1 MKKRSTIFC
10 STPPGLCPHAHKVT
24 DPDGGYYWT
33 CKDDELPQAA
43 LEQVKQSDE
52 QGEDS
57 DSG

>member
-1 MKKRSTIFC
+1 MGKRSTIFC

-33 CKDDELPQAA
+33 CEDNELPQTA
-43 LEQVKQSDE
+43 LEQIEQSDE